1 MISHHCTKKPI
12 AFIQGHNPGSSLPF
26 GLGRIQV
33 RQLLSVLILVLMLAV
48 EVLELLVRGQAI
60 SVTDLLLLL
69 LLTLLIFAVFS

>member
-1 MISHHCTKKPI
+1 LISHHHTKKPI
-12 AFIQGHNPGSSLPF
+12 AFIQGHNSGSSLPF

-33 RQLLSVLILVLMLAV
+33 RQLLSPQLLLVLMLAV

-60 SVTDLLLLL
+60 PVTDLL

>member
-1 MISHHCTKKPI
+1 
-12 AFIQGHNPGSSLPF
+12 
-26 GLGRIQV
+26 
-33 RQLLSVLILVLMLAV
+33 MLAV